1 MGEGGRLTTH
11 LATGAMRFRVWP
23 PIDRAQAGSQA
34 EGGKREGGGGGKHT
48 STGHGVARY
57 DMNITKR

>member
-34 EGGKREGGGGGKHT
+34 EGGKREGGEGANTRVLVMGLQDT
-48 STGHGVARY
+48 
-57 DMNITKR
+57 I